1 MPKQLQFSCNE
12 PQTWPAEGET
22 AAALNSS
29 STVTTRKND
38 SPLDRRKQ
46 ELAENVSFLEA
57 QISSAEDHLAK
68 LKGEHDLLQTVSCR
82 RICSHCHQSG
92 HNRNNCCG
100 IACDS
105 HTKCKLKDKHPELGK
120 SISETQ
126 KMLTVLRKNKE
137 TAKQSL
143 EQFMLQLQRS
153 RGNFFA
159 VMRSRLKHLNPVK
172 YLNCQQLD
180 KDLLYL
186 HKVLENK
193 VPLESEDWRLHYLID
208 NCKGQVSSFKESAA
222 LLPISSPAKLKYFV
236 CHYVFVTFT
245 WKRDTSAKDIN
256 VVFLHWCR
264 RKC

>member
-1 MPKQLQFSCNE
+1 M
-12 PQTWPAEGET
+12 
-22 AAALNSS
+22 
-29 STVTTRKND
+29 
-38 SPLDRRKQ
+38 
-46 ELAENVSFLEA
+46 EA

-68 LKGEHDLLQTVSCR
+68 LKGENDLLQTVSR
-82 RICSHCHQSG
+82 GRICSHCHQSG
-92 HNRNNCCG
+92 HNRNNCRE

-159 VMRSRLKHLNPVK
+159 VMRPRLKRLNPVK
-172 YLNCQQLD
+172 YLNRQELD

-186 HKVLENK
+186 HKALENK
-193 VPLESEDWRLHYLID
+193 VPPESEDWRLPYLID

-222 LLPISSPAKLKYFV
+222 LLPISLPANPPENSFYNGFSV
-236 CHYVFVTFT
+236 NNGANS
-245 WKRDTSAKDIN
+245 TSS
-256 VVFLHWCR
+256 VSVRFHPYQL
-264 RKC
+264 